1 MPPIAAA
8 IRKEQPL
15 ELRAR
20 ILEVFK
26 NQFNLTDIA
35 DVGLPFEELRMGAID
50 EWDSL
55 GNLNLLLA
63 IENEFSIRLSTEQL
77 SSIDSLLQLES
88 MLKDQVK

>member
-1 MPPIAAA
+1 M
-8 IRKEQPL
+8 

-26 NQFNLTDIA
+26 NQFNLDA
-35 DVGLPFEELRMGAID
+35 GDVGLPFEELRMGAID

-63 IENEFSIRLSTEQL
+63 IENEFSIRLTTEQL
-77 SSIDSLLQLES
+77 SSIDSLSQLEA
-88 MLKDQVK
+88 MLTDRAE

>member
-1 MPPIAAA
+1 
-8 IRKEQPL
+8 L

-26 NQFNLTDIA
+26 NQFNLSDA
-35 DVGLPFEELRMGAID
+35 GDVGLPFEELRMGALD

-63 IENEFSIRLSTEQL
+63 IESEFSIRLTTEQL
-77 SSIDSLLQLES
+77 SSIDSLAQLES
-88 MLKDQVK
+88 MLADRVK